1 MAFKSDN
8 HDDLSLFRNR
18 LWKLMSDKGINTAK
32 ALAIQLLE
40 NNLVETE
47 IRYKKD
53 KVLSEKDIQGRK
65 IDTTKKKI
73 EKHLNSDSALDLQ
86 GEFAIAYCT
95 FFKCSADYLFG
106 FIPLETHGKTDCSK
120 LTGLRDDA
128 IDMLIKNNNSY
139 FPFIVSTINFLLEND
154 KYIDDKVELLR
165 LISHYVLLSKN
176 IKSYNECGVS
186 QMENKTISLCDE
198 YGTATGIV
206 PVDKMSNIFLLSI
219 NEILTRLR
227 DNISQSQS
235 LKRPSIFDILDDML
249 FDLLRMED
257 IRQSIHGFNFDIDE
271 LSRIQ
276 RRFKENKKRLI
287 YLYGCDNINDID
299 FKKFRSEHPSYSDED
314 IKLLQEEL
322 DF

>member
-1 MAFKSDN
+1 MKLDSLLPIRLKS
-8 HDDLSLFRNR
+8 LR
-18 LWKLMSDKGINTAK
+18 KEKGYTQIYIAE
-32 ALAIQLLE
+32 QLQVTVKTYRSWESGELRGTSNE
-40 NNLVETE
+40 KNYPST
-47 IRYKKD
+47 D
-53 KVLSEKDIQGRK
+53 SEKLIK
-65 IDTTKKKI
+65 LAK
-73 EKHLNSDSALDLQ
+73 LYNVSV
-86 GEFAIAYCT
+86 
-95 FFKCSADYLFG
+95 DYLLG
-106 FIPLETHGKTDCSK
+106 LSDYRSVDNSYIGEK
-120 LTGLRDDA
+120 TGLSDDS
-128 IDMLIKNNNSY
+128 ITMLNKNNNSY

-198 YGTATGIV
+198 YGAATGIV

-235 LKRPSIFDILDDML
+235 VKRPSIFDILDDML

-271 LSRIQ
+271 LSRIN
-276 RRFKENKKRLI
+276 RRFEENKKRLI